1 MDKVNK
7 YIEIVTDKIVF
18 FAPKII
24 VAALLLWI
32 GFKLIKKVDK
42 IVGKSLTKIQ
52 VSDTMRP
59 FILSLLSTILKIT
72 LLLIAVSI
80 LGAELSGLATIV
92 AAMGFA
98 VGLSL
103 QGSLGNFASGI
114 LILFLKPY
122 KVNDWIEVDE
132 KFGKVEEIGIFSTL
146 MITPGNKTLIVP
158 NSKITDGVVTNFS
171 KKGVVRLELN
181 VHIPYSEDFP
191 KVKSIIERELLLLP
205 SVLNEPT
212 PEIGIETFDTHNVQ
226 LAIRPFVLPD
236 NYWVATFDTH
246 ETIKRI
252 FSENNVQVAY
262 SEGIELGLIGK

>member
-1 MDKVNK
+1 MDKVNE
-7 YIEIVTDKIVF
+7 YLEIAIDKIVF

-42 IVGKSLTKIQ
+42 IVSKSLIKMQ

-59 FILSLLSTILKIT
+59 FIISLLTTVLKIA

-80 LGAELSGLATIV
+80 LGAELSGVATIV

-98 VGLSL
+98 IGLSL

-122 KVNDWIEVDE
+122 KANDWIEVDD
-132 KFGKVEEIGIFSTL
+132 KFGKVEEIGIFST
-146 MITPGNKTLIVP
+146 IITTPGSKTLIVP
-158 NSKITDGVVTNFS
+158 NSKITDGIVTNFS

-191 KVKSIIERELLLLP
+191 KVKSIIENELRLIP
-205 SVLNEPT
+205 TVLNDPA
-212 PEIGIETFDTHNVQ
+212 PEIGIETFDSHNVQ
-226 LAIRPFVLPD
+226 LAIRPFVLPND
-236 NYWVATFDTH
+236 YWIATFDTH
-246 ETIKRI
+246 EAVKRI
-252 FSENNVQVAY
+252 FSENKIKVAY